1 MNLALRLAD
10 FTEDYVELSAYTDQA
25 YVERGPMIDI
35 IYECDISNYKLIAP
49 ISVTI
54 EPDHN
59 DFVAHDSRTG
69 VYSFGDTA
77 EEAKMNF
84 CYSLEDVYE
93 FLLEDS
99 ENLTQL
105 NKDTLSYLNKIL
117 IRK

>member
-1 MNLALRLAD
+1 VNLALRLAD
-10 FTEDYVELSAYTDQA
+10 FTENYAEFSTYANEA
-25 YVERGPMIDI
+25 YVKRGPMIDI
-35 IYECDISNYKLIAP
+35 IYECEISNYKLIAP

-59 DFVAHDSRTG
+59 DFVAHDSLTG
-69 VYSFGDTA
+69 IYSFGDTA
-77 EEAKMNF
+77 EEAKINF